1 MNLIQEFPE
10 CVSGAEALS
19 FVCEGL
25 GDARETTTAF
35 SVILENW
42 LATADRFSREPQL
55 VKELQVQS
63 LNDIEEK

>member
-1 MNLIQEFPE
+1 MNLIQEFLE

-25 GDARETTTAF
+25 GDACEITTAF

-42 LATADRFSREPQL
+42 LATADRFSREP
-55 VKELQVQS
+55 
-63 LNDIEEK
+63 